1 MNTYNYKSMFSFVDD
16 VRSKIQEGQLDLALR
31 MIHDVVERIITEPL
45 CTSQV
50 YGSQGLDQLCQEIGS
65 RSLSEH
71 AGSFCR
77 DERQDPQSV
86 FAYVVTKLQKSGGHT
101 HVIRDFIKARP
112 HARHVVLST
121 ELAGASD
128 KSYVMHELGMVARVS
143 FEAPVRGGFVARLSW
158 LQRRLVEIGPDRT
171 YLFNHHQDSVAAA
184 AIQPEMGLNAS
195 FYHHGDHHL
204 CLGVY
209 LSHLEHI
216 DPHTTGYHHC
226 RDTLGIDNCYVPLTV
241 NDSGDRPDSIGFMK
255 NGNLTTCTA
264 ARSNKIEIPYFISY
278 LDVIPKLLNAT
289 GGTHVHIGRLTP
301 SALHR
306 IRRGLKLLGINKDR
320 FIYCRWTP
328 SVWKALHKYGVDLYV
343 ASFPYGG
350 ILTMIE
356 AMGAGV
362 PVALHH
368 HMYSRVLSGVDIGH
382 PAAFGWRYPE
392 ELVAYCVGRTP
403 DKLAQDGRDARA
415 HYERFHRSEILEER
429 LNGRE
434 VEGGRPPALKSGFSP
449 EPSEWVVW
457 AEKQL
462 SCRRVVRR
470 AAYRL
475 FRNIRRKWL

>member
-1 MNTYNYKSMFSFVDD
+1 MDHK
-16 VRSKIQEGQLDLALR
+16 A
-31 MIHDVVERIITEPL
+31 
-45 CTSQV
+45 
-50 YGSQGLDQLCQEIGS
+50 LDQLCQEIGS

-71 AGSFCR
+71 AGSLYR
-77 DERQDPQSV
+77 EERQEFQSV
-86 FAYVVTKLQKSGGHT
+86 FAYVVTKLQRSGGHT

-112 HARHVVLST
+112 DARHVVLST

-128 KSYVMHELGMVARVS
+128 KSYVMHELGGVARVS
-143 FEAPVRGGFVARLSW
+143 FEAPVRCGFMARLSW
-158 LQRRLVEIGPDRT
+158 LQRRLVEIVSDRT

-209 LSHLEHI
+209 LWHLEHI
-216 DPHTTGYHHC
+216 DPHPTGYHNC

-241 NDSGDRPDSIGFMK
+241 KDSGDRPESMGFMK
-255 NGNLTTCTA
+255 NGNLKTCTA

-278 LDVIPKLLNAT
+278 LDVIPKLLKAT

-301 SALHR
+301 SALRR
-306 IRRGLKLLGINKDR
+306 IRRGLKLLGITKDR

-328 SVWKALHKYGVDLYV
+328 SVWKALHEYGVDLYV

-368 HMYSRVLSGVDIGH
+368 HMYSRV
-382 PAAFGWRYPE
+382 
-392 ELVAYCVGRTP
+392 C
-403 DKLAQDGRDARA
+403 
-415 HYERFHRSEILEER
+415 
-429 LNGRE
+429 
-434 VEGGRPPALKSGFSP
+434 
-449 EPSEWVVW
+449 
-457 AEKQL
+457 
-462 SCRRVVRR
+462 
-470 AAYRL
+470 
-475 FRNIRRKWL
+475 